1 MWQTEFQKRL
11 VKIRFKLT
19 FWAAMSYTNF
29 SRIFSRSLKKTIAL
43 PKKAIK

>member
-29 SRIFSRSLKKTIAL
+29 SRSLKKTTTL